1 MKPSS
6 MWSEISSH
14 DLPYPSRSR
23 CSNSYQAPYWKTF
36 TAPDDTLQAKS
47 SSLSTAPR
55 IIRSDSVASVSRVS
69 CSISPLQSLPFPTR
83 VQENDLPSFL
93 HSHDLNSV
101 SDNKVKNSQLLGLKS
116 LYRNPH
122 QMNSLQKCPLPSS
135 PSSSRT
141 SRPSLSTTDASTSLY
156 ASASNPYMGIRQL
169 LPPSKTTIPELYTMD
184 DHLKRLRFVRS
195 PVNTPLYDMQLRHE
209 VSSPSSRMKIQMSSL
224 EVQGLNR
231 AVHRSSKT
239 RRRL

>member
-1 MKPSS
+1 MKPSN

-23 CSNSYQAPYWKTF
+23 CSDSYQAPYWKTF
-36 TAPDDTLQAKS
+36 TAPDDTLQVKSFS
-47 SSLSTAPR
+47 SSAPPR
-55 IIRSDSVASVSRVS
+55 IIRSDSVASVSRVC

-83 VQENDLPSFL
+83 VQANNLTSFL
-93 HSHDLNSV
+93 HTHELHSV

-122 QMNSLQKCPLPSS
+122 QINSLPKCPLQSS
-135 PSSSRT
+135 PTHSSHL
-141 SRPSLSTTDASTSLY
+141 SLSTVDT
-156 ASASNPYMGIRQL
+156 SASLFASPSTPYMGIRQL
-169 LPPSKTTIPELYTMD
+169 LPPSKTTIPNLYTMD
-184 DHLKRLRFVRS
+184 DHSRRLRFAHS

-209 VSSPSSRMKIQMSSL
+209 VHSPSSQMKRQMSSL

-231 AVHRSSKT
+231 AVHRNSKI